1 MDCGLKDSFTVDFP
15 PEFRCLLSDNKLTFW
30 FSLLLVLTFL
40 SFFITEFLL
49 SLFIFFWWYPIESLG
64 FEFKLNFH
72 WLIRKQI
79 KTRKLEGKFC
89 WKVKS
94 WNFENLRKKNG
105 GLISVSFFHFKERRF
120 HWLGVCNFHSTISLR
135 HRNSRGWIF
144 WRHGRPHRGQAGEQQ
159 TFIPP
164 RIRTLSPQPQ
174 SHRGNRKGTVPLK
187 FSRFFYFSLLSL
199 AFSSRY

>member
-1 MDCGLKDSFTVDFP
+1 MISN
-15 PEFRCLLSDNKLTFW
+15 RIAW
-30 FSLLLVLTFL
+30 IWIQAQFSLADSKTNKNKKIRGKILL
-40 SFFITEFLL
+40 
-49 SLFIFFWWYPIESLG
+49 
-64 FEFKLNFH
+64 
-72 WLIRKQI
+72 
-79 KTRKLEGKFC
+79 
-89 WKVKS
+89 KS
-94 WNFENLRKKNG
+94 AEKFENWGKKNG

-174 SHRGNRKGTVPLK
+174 SHRGNRKRNCPLK
-187 FSRFFYFSLLSL
+187 FSRFFYSSLLSL